1 MQKVMSFLIY
11 LMLICLII
19 SCVVNNRKNVVL
31 VKSIGWWSKSFFG
44 FLNDDCRNNKNGKS
58 MTTFKI

>member
-1 MQKVMSFLIY
+1 
-11 LMLICLII
+11 MLICLII

-44 FLNDDCRNNKNGKS
+44 YLNDDCRNYKNGKS